1 MEVVQESLEIGAC
14 IEVKQKTAKDG
25 LEPVKRI
32 ELAETQRYVTVV
44 WL

>member
-14 IEVKQKTAKDG
+14 IEVKQKTAKDR
-25 LEPVKRI
+25 LELVRRV
-32 ELAETQRYVTVV
+32 ELAETQRYVNVV